1 MKKIKEILG
10 SSFKVVMFIIATIL
24 WSVFVYAI
32 DGEWLYFA
40 PLIAGDVLFWET
52 ISWQFWKKKNKK
64 AKKKKSEVRNWI
76 DAIGFAVIA
85 ATILRTFLI
94 EAYTIPTSSM
104 EKSMLIGD
112 FLFVSKTS
120 YGPRV
125 PMTPIAFPLVHHT
138 MPVVGGKSYSEAIKL
153 PYHRMKGFGTIERND
168 CVVFNWPA
176 ERLSNLKLVP
186 VTLEEDIQ
194 LWKNDLSMD
203 ENIKLY
209 GNHAWDKKDLIRG
222 NEKEIKI
229 MTSKRF
235 ETKSEAKKFLN
246 SKKTNL
252 NYNITKNTYSRPID
266 KKENYVK
273 RCVGIPGDK
282 IEIIEAQ
289 LMVNDTHQEEPE
301 GMKKQW
307 HYDVSTQGTGLNP
320 NILYKKYDITEGG
333 YGRNQNEYNLT
344 LTNEGRD
351 ALKTFP
357 NVTSIKKRTEE
368 PGVYAEYIFPH
379 DENLKWNVDN
389 YGPITIP
396 AAGTTIRLTT
406 ENLSI
411 YKEILKRYEGEEMGD
426 NEKFKNIERR
436 ISEKGSCD
444 YEFKMNY
451 YWMMGDNRHNSA
463 DSRFWGFVPENH
475 IVGKALFVWM
485 SWDTNAKGLKKIR
498 WNRLLRSVK

>member
-10 SSFKVVMFIIATIL
+10 TSFKVVMFIIATIL
-24 WSVFVYAI
+24 WSLFVYII
-32 DGEWLYFA
+32 DGEWLYFM

-52 ISWQFWKKKNKK
+52 ISWQFWKKKKRK
-64 AKKKKSEVRNWI
+64 PKKKKSEVRSWI

-112 FLFVSKTS
+112 FLFVSKTA

-125 PMTPIAFPLVHHT
+125 PMTPIAVPLVHHT
-138 MPVVGGKSYSEAIKL
+138 IPRTNKKSYSEIIKL
-153 PYHRMKGFGTIERND
+153 PYYRMKGFGNIERND

-176 ERLSNLKLVP
+176 E
-186 VTLEEDIQ
+186 TL
-194 LWKNDLSMD
+194 
-203 ENIKLY
+203 
-209 GNHAWDKKDLIRG
+209 G
-222 NEKEIKI
+222 
-229 MTSKRF
+229 
-235 ETKSEAKKFLN
+235 
-246 SKKTNL
+246 
-252 NYNITKNTYSRPID
+252 RPID

-289 LMVNDTHQEEPE
+289 LMINDIPQEEPE

-307 HYDVSTQGTGLNP
+307 HYDISTKGTGLNP
-320 NILYKKYDITEGG
+320 NILYEKYDITEGG
-333 YGRNQNEYNLT
+333 YGRNRNEYNLT

-357 NVTSIKKRTEE
+357 NVTAIKKRTEK

-379 DENLKWNVDN
+379 DENLKWNADN

-396 AAGTTIRLTT
+396 AAGVTIDITT
-406 ENLSI
+406 ENLAI
-411 YKEILKRYEGEEMGD
+411 YKDIIERYEENKLEVVEGEIYINDKTATTYTFSMD
-426 NEKFKNIERR
+426 
-436 ISEKGSCD
+436 
-444 YEFKMNY
+444 Y

-463 DSRFWGFVPENH
+463 DSRFWGFVPESH
-475 IVGKALFVWM
+475 IVGKALFQWM
-485 SWDTNAKGLKKIR
+485 SWDTNAKGLKKVR
-498 WNRLLRSVK
+498 WNRLFRSVK